1 MTPPGDDP
9 RSMRVGGAAAGVRIT
24 TPARYRLV
32 EEIRPE
38 DELHASVADALD
50 KLLLPPAR
58 WTTFPAGSVPLPPRY
73 AAKLSRLGLKR
84 GWPDVQIV
92 FGGRIIGVELKRRG
106 GRLSRTRIVRTR
118 RGSLRELV
126 GQEDEFPRLEAAG
139 MTIGVCSSLPAVL
152 AFLASVGVPL
162 RPYTDMAA

>member
-1 MTPPGDDP
+1 MTGP
-9 RSMRVGGAAAGVRIT
+9 VQGVRVSV
-24 TPARYRLV
+24 PRAWRLV

-92 FGGRIIGVELKRRG
+92 FGGRIYGVELKRRG
-106 GRLSRTRIVRTR
+106 GKLSRTRLVRTR
-118 RGSLRELV
+118 RGGLRELV
-126 GQEDEFPRLEAAG
+126 GQEDEFPRLREAG
-139 MTIGVCSSLPAVL
+139 MEIAVCNSLPAVL
-152 AFLASVGVPL
+152 AFLAVCGVPL

>member
-1 MTPPGDDP
+1 MDDVP
-9 RSMRVGGAAAGVRIT
+9 SR
-24 TPARYRLV
+24 
-32 EEIRPE
+32 IRP
-38 DELHASVADALD
+38 A
-50 KLLLPPAR
+50 
-58 WTTFPAGSVPLPPRY
+58 PPRY

-92 FGGRIIGVELKRRG
+92 FGGRIYGIELKRRG

-152 AFLASVGVPL
+152 AFLTAAGVPL
-162 RPYTDMAA
+162 RPHAVAA

>member
-1 MTPPGDDP
+1 VTPSGPDDRP
-9 RSMRVGGAAAGVRIT
+9 LRVSGGVHGVAIR

-32 EEIRPE
+32 EELQPE

-84 GWPDVQIV
+84 GWPDIQVV
-92 FGGRIIGVELKRRG
+92 HGGRIVGIELKRRG
-106 GRLSRTRIVRTR
+106 GKLSRTRIVRTR

-126 GQEDEFPRLEAAG
+126 GQEDEFPRLREAG
-139 MTIGVCSSLPAVL
+139 MNIGVCSSLPAVL
-152 AFLASVGVPL
+152 EFLRLCGVPL
-162 RPYTDMAA
+162 RSHAVAA

>member
-1 MTPPGDDP
+1 MTAPGDDDRP
-9 RSMRVGGAAAGVRIT
+9 MRVGGGVQGVAIR

-58 WTTFPAGSVPLPPRY
+58 WTTFPAGSVPLPPQY

-84 GWPDVQIV
+84 GWPDVQVV
-92 FGGRIIGVELKRRG
+92 FGGRIWGIELKRRG
-106 GRLSRTRIVRTR
+106 GKLSRTRIVRTR
-118 RGSLRELV
+118 RGALRELV
-126 GQEDEFPRLEAAG
+126 GQEDEFPRLREAG
-139 MTIGVCSSLPAVL
+139 MEIGVCNSVPAVL
-152 AFLASVGVPL
+152 AFLAAAGVPL
-162 RPYTDMAA
+162 RPHAVAA

>member
-1 MTPPGDDP
+1 MTAPGDDDRP
-9 RSMRVGGAAAGVRIT
+9 MRVGGGVQGVAIR

-32 EEIRPE
+32 EELQPE

-73 AAKLSRLGLKR
+73 AAKLARLGLKR

-92 FGGRIIGVELKRRG
+92 FGGRIYGVELKRRG
-106 GRLSRTRIVRTR
+106 GKLSRTRIVRTR

-126 GQEDEFPRLEAAG
+126 GQEDEFPRLREAG
-139 MTIGVCSSLPAVL
+139 MEIAVCSTVPAVL
-152 AFLASVGVPL
+152 AFLTAAGVPL
-162 RPYTDMAA
+162 RAHAVAA